1 MSNFKRADGRAADEL
16 RPVTMKVGVLKKA
29 DGSAMVSLGDTVAV
43 AAVYGPRELYPK
55 HLQNNERA
63 ILQCNYT
70 MAPFSTK
77 ERVRPGPSRRS
88 VEISKVTREALE
100 PALFLEEF
108 PRSTIDVYVVI
119 LQANAGTRTAGIN
132 AASLALADAGIPMR
146 GLVTAIA
153 AGKIEDTYILDLTG
167 DEEEITACDLPIA
180 YIPREKKF
188 TLIQMDGD
196 IPPEDVKNIIKLAV
210 KGCETLHE
218 HQRKALLGKWSKEGS

>member
-153 AGKIEDTYILDLTG
+153 AGKIEDTYVLDLTG